1 MDSVINKKNIIVTVL
16 LLIVALV
23 SIFGI
28 SKVASSVEFHKN
40 TIKSLDDKKI
50 IVMELT
56 AATVGSATAIAAI
69 PGDATLPLA
78 NQIMDL
84 SGYLIIVI
92 GVIFFEKILL
102 TLTGYITFTFLIPIA
117 CLLYGIYIYVRK
129 DSLRNLSL
137 KLAMF
142 GIIIFMIVPVSV
154 KISNLIEESYKATI
168 NQTIEEANELQND
181 VEDQE
186 VTSEEGNG
194 IWNKI
199 TSAVSNVVSSIG
211 NAFSELIEKGKQ
223 LLSNFID
230 AIAVLLITT
239 CVIPIAVLLFI
250 IWVVKIIFDIT
261 IPVKKVKLNM
271 PKFLNKAKDIEE

>member
-1 MDSVINKKNIIVTVL
+1 MDSVINKKNIIATVV

-28 SKVASSVEFHKN
+28 SKIASSVEFHKK

-69 PGDATLPLA
+69 PGDATLPLV

-142 GIIIFMIVPVSV
+142 GIIIFMIVPISV

-186 VTSEEGNG
+186 ATSEEENG
-194 IWNKI
+194 LWNKI

-239 CVIPIAVLLFI
+239 CVIPIAVLFFI
-250 IWVVKIIFDIT
+250 VWIVKIIFDIT

-271 PKFLNKAKDIEE
+271 PKFLNKAKDVEE